1 MEVTKRG
8 TGTVE
13 QKLSYSQFLFYFF
26 PFLSSFSLFS
36 LSLSL
41 SFSLFGLSVFAS
53 DRKSYR
59 TAFSGLARKRNA
71 LCDIVAPFF
80 LLRPFVSSS
89 SPSAGSYPF
98 FK

>member
-13 QKLSYSQFLFYFF
+13 QKLSYSHVSFL
-26 PFLSSFSLFS
+26 LLSFSFFVLS
-36 LSLSL
+36 LLSLSL

-59 TAFSGLARKRNA
+59 AAFSGLARKRNA